1 MHANQPTYAAGAPL
15 EEARAA
21 MIMLH
26 GRGADAESILAFAAE
41 FKQTSLAYL
50 APQAAQH
57 TWYPNRF
64 IAPIASNEPW
74 FSSAVEKISSLLEHI
89 HTVGLPPAQT
99 FLLGFSQGAC
109 LALEY
114 AARHP
119 QRYAGVFA
127 LSGALIENGD
137 KPRMYAGT
145 LAGTPVFLGCSD
157 VDAHIPADRVTRS
170 AEILRG
176 LDADVTLRLY
186 PGLGHTVNDDEIRF
200 IRDALAN
207 VKREA

>member
-15 EEARAA
+15 KDAQAA
-21 MIMLH
+21 MVMLH

-41 FKQTSLAYL
+41 FKQTGLAYL

-137 KPRMYAGT
+137 KPRTYAGT